1 MIVELANQKCSSIC
15 EPDKCDT
22 FQFMAKILKMKV
34 LHPGGLDATKL
45 LAEKSKISSDIV
57 ILDVGC
63 GSGRSDIF
71 LAKNYDCRIVGVD
84 VDIGTLMKAQA
95 KAVSNGVGD
104 RVVFKLAD
112 ANDLP
117 FQNQIFDGA
126 IFQAAL
132 IFTNKNRALH
142 SVYQK
147 IRSGGFLGVIELAW
161 KKPPTERIV
170 TRVRETLCSA
180 AINTEIH
187 QEWIRLLEQHGF
199 ELVYSDLLDHKFDFS
214 GMFRNEG
221 LWSSLRIGIKYIS
234 DDSVKGKMKQI
245 TSLFKETDEYL
256 GYGIYVARKP
266 QFDRSPIE
274 HSNSRALGNTN
285 N

>member
-1 MIVELANQKCSSIC
+1 MTKQKCSTIC

-22 FQFMAKILKMKV
+22 FQFMSKILKMKV

-45 LAEKSKISSDIV
+45 LAKKSKISSDIT

-63 GSGRSDIF
+63 GSGHSDVF
-71 LAKNYDCRIVGVD
+71 LAKNYGCRIVGVD
-84 VDIGTLMKAQA
+84 IDIETLMKAQT
-95 KAVSNGVGD
+95 KATSRGLGD

-117 FQNQIFDGA
+117 FQNQIYDGA
-126 IFQAAL
+126 IFQAVL
-132 IFTNKNRALH
+132 IFTNKSRALH

-147 IRSGGFLGVIELAW
+147 IRPGGFLGIIELAW

-170 TRVRETLCSA
+170 TQVRETLCSA

-199 ELVYSDLLDHKFDFS
+199 KLVYSDLLDHKFNFS
-214 GMFRNEG
+214 GMLKNEG
-221 LWSSLRIGIKYIS
+221 LWSSLRIAIKNIS
-234 DDSVKGKMKQI
+234 DESVKGKMKQI
-245 TSLFKETDEYL
+245 TSLFKEAHEYL
-256 GYGIYVARKP
+256 GYGIYVARKS
-266 QFDRSPIE
+266 QFDRSPVE
-274 HSNSRALGNTN
+274 HPNSRALGNTN